1 MKSPDPG
8 VLIGLLGSVLEVC
21 IFEVPSSNLLYSTS
35 GTSSASPVA
44 LLHAT
49 FGGGPRGGGGGG
61 GVVVSCAALDLSE
74 SSLSSVSV
82 PVSVS
87 HGGDDTVPW
96 SPVPV
101 PCTFKLLSQLT
112 LPLV

>member
-1 MKSPDPG
+1 M
-8 VLIGLLGSVLEVC
+8 
-21 IFEVPSSNLLYSTS
+21 
-35 GTSSASPVA
+35 
-44 LLHAT
+44 
-49 FGGGPRGGGGGG
+49 
-61 GVVVSCAALDLSE
+61 VSCAALDLSE